1 MTLPSRERLRRAP
14 NHRRL
19 NSPATDVPP
28 PEDPTASPAPDD
40 PPTSAP
46 TETVTEA
53 PTSAP
58 TDAPTDAPTAGL
70 QLDLLAHS
78 ENVECSLIPNGALDG
93 SDLLTV
99 FFYFSLLYASPD
111 QLDQPV
117 AVTGTSD
124 GGLATSFSS
133 GADNQAVSAANF
145 SVPSTAYGTT
155 QVITLMVYSDG
166 HYAETTRRTTL
177 RR

>member
-1 MTLPSRERLRRAP
+1 MP
-14 NHRRL
+14 
-19 NSPATDVPP
+19 
-28 PEDPTASPAPDD
+28 
-40 PPTSAP
+40 
-46 TETVTEA
+46 
-53 PTSAP
+53 P

-111 QLDQPV
+111 QLDQLV

-133 GADNQAVSAANF
+133 GADNQAVRAANF

-155 QVITLMVYSDG
+155 QVITLMVNSDG
-166 HYAETTRRTTL
+166 HYAETDETNNVATVTVTLPSPRPTTAVDPL
-177 RR
+177 ACG